1 MKKNYIQP
9 NVSVSF
15 VVVESQL
22 LDGSGGIYTDQ
33 NDDGGSC
40 SKKYD
45 FTDDSFDNTAWPKD
59 KSPWEDWWLGFI
71 TFSVNSKN
79 ILRKM

>member
-1 MKKNYIQP
+1 MKKKYIQP

-22 LDGSGGIYTDQ
+22 LAGGSGPGAQKEQ
-33 NDDGGSC
+33 NDDFITF
-40 SKKYD
+40 SKQHD

-59 KSPWEDWWLGFI
+59 KSPWED
-71 TFSVNSKN
+71 
-79 ILRKM
+79 

>member
-1 MKKNYIQP
+1 MKKKYIQP

-22 LDGSGGIYTDQ
+22 LENSDPHGIGPDPDDYGYAGG
-33 NDDGGSC
+33 
-40 SKKYD
+40 KKHN

-59 KSPWEDWWLGFI
+59 KSPWED
-71 TFSVNSKN
+71 
-79 ILRKM
+79 

>member
-1 MKKNYIQP
+1 MKKKYIQP

-15 VVVESQL
+15 VVVESKL
-22 LDGSGGIYTDQ
+22 LAGSGGIYTDQ

-45 FTDDSFDNTAWPKD
+45 FTDDSFDNTAWPKG
-59 KSPWEDWWLGFI
+59 KSPWEDC
-71 TFSVNSKN
+71 
-79 ILRKM
+79 

>member
-1 MKKNYIQP
+1 MKNKYIQP

-22 LDGSGGIYTDQ
+22 LQTSGSKGIGPVPDDYGFAGG
-33 NDDGGSC
+33 
-40 SKKYD
+40 KKHD

-59 KSPWEDWWLGFI
+59 KSP
-71 TFSVNSKN
+71 
-79 ILRKM
+79 

>member
-1 MKKNYIQP
+1 MKKKYIQP

-22 LDGSGGIYTDQ
+22 LAGSGTGAQREQ
-33 NDDGGSC
+33 NDDFITF
-40 SKKYD
+40 SKQYD

-59 KSPWEDWWLGFI
+59 KSPWD
-71 TFSVNSKN
+71 
-79 ILRKM
+79 

>member
-22 LDGSGGIYTDQ
+22 LAGSGTGAQRGQ
-33 NDDGGSC
+33 NDDFITF
-40 SKKYD
+40 SKKHD
-45 FTDDSFDNTAWPKD
+45 FTDDSFDNTAWPKS
-59 KSPWEDWWLGFI
+59 KSPWED
-71 TFSVNSKN
+71 
-79 ILRKM
+79 

>member
-22 LDGSGGIYTDQ
+22 LQTSGSKGIGPEPDDNGFAGG
-33 NDDGGSC
+33 
-40 SKKYD
+40 KKHD
-45 FTDDSFDNTAWPKD
+45 FTDDSFDNIAWPKS
-59 KSPWEDWWLGFI
+59 KSPWED
-71 TFSVNSKN
+71 
-79 ILRKM
+79 